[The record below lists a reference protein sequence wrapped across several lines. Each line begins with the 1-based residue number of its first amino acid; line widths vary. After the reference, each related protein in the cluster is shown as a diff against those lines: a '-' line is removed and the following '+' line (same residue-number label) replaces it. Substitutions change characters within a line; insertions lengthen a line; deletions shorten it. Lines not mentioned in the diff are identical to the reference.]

1 MNNSQI
7 ADHFSFLSKLMD
19 IHGENSFR
27 SKTYSIAAFNIEKLP
42 EPLSET
48 DRNLIAGI
56 KGIGASVATKIYE
69 LLDSGKLTVLQE
81 LIDATPPGVV
91 EMLHLKGLG
100 PKKIH
105 TIWKE
110 MGIQSIGELE
120 YACNENRLTR
130 YKGFGEK
137 TQANVLESIKFYTQ
151 NIGHFLYSQVEAVY
165 PSIEIY
171 LEKLFGKN
179 NIVNTGDFR
188 RQMLT
193 ISEME
198 FVVNESIQSIKP
210 KFETAYPPELLEETE
225 ESILYKLNNGLR
237 LKLISNTENIYKK
250 QFLTSAS
257 DEFIEG
263 FFEKFELEKFEKLEP
278 KSETEIFEKAALTFV
293 EPCLRETRSI
303 VEKATANDLPKL
315 IEFTDIKGI
324 VHNHS
329 NWSDGA
335 NTIEELATELIK
347 NNFEY
352 LVISDHSKT
361 AAYANGLSA
370 ERVYEQHRYIDELNK
385 KLAPFKIFKSI
396 ESDILND
403 GNLDYDVEVL
413 KTFDL
418 VISSVHSNL
427 YMNKEKAMMRLL
439 KAIENP
445 YTTILGHPTGRLL
458 LSRNGYPIDYEMIV
472 DACVANNVVIE
483 INANPHRLDL
493 DWQWIEYAMSKNA
506 LLSIDP
512 DAHSIDGIYDIK
524 YGVLASQKG
533 GLTAQYN
540 LSSFS
545 LNAFEKFLYERKLSK
560 HL

>member
-19 IHGENSFR
+19 IHGENSFK

-48 DRNLIAGI
+48 NRNLIAGI
-56 KGIGASVATKIYE
+56 KGIGVSVATKIYE

-263 FFEKFELEKFEKLEP
+263 FFEKFELEKFETLEP

-293 EPCLRETRSI
+293 EPCLRETKGI
-303 VEKATANDLPKL
+303 VEKARANDLPKL

-361 AAYANGLSA
+361 AAYANGLSV

-418 VISSVHSNL
+418 VIASVHSNL

-512 DAHSIDGIYDIK
+512 DAHSIEGIYDIK

-560 HL
+560 NL